1 MNPWN
6 GLMVSVLDR
15 PGLACKP
22 RKKPGAKRALPTT
35 PARLQAAA
43 AMVHAKSTG
52 KLCLVPVI
60 AADFYEM
67 TDALPDLC
75 QLDREGN
82 AEGHPRAGDVPVRA
96 WSEVGVPAAA
106 CDVSAVH
113 PGAAGRGGCANRM
126 EGARG

>member
-1 MNPWN
+1 VNPWN

-67 TDALPDLC
+67 TDALPDL
-75 QLDREGN
+75 QAMGPEVN
-82 AEGHPRAGDVPVRA
+82 AAGDAPAAAGDVRPRA
-96 WSEVGVPAAA
+96 EVGVPAAA
-106 CDVSAVH
+106 CDVRAVH
-113 PGAAGRGGCANRM
+113 PGAAGRGGEAGRM
-126 EGARG
+126 EGAR